1 VQSLWMFFADL
12 LAAFI
17 PGIPF
22 AFFSLD
28 TACIVSISIT
38 AILLLPLG
46 VVRCIVARSSILRGA
61 LETLGIWAT
70 LLFQLFCSNHEQTRS
85 YARQKR
91 KGQKQI
97 VHLTLFVTLCRY
109 S

>member
-61 LETLGIWAT
+61 LETLGIWAR
-70 LLFQLFCSNHEQTRS
+70 LLFQLSVPTMSKPDS